1 MHRQPVILQGIRQ
14 YYLRSFAPLFFPP
27 FSPLSTSLEFML
39 ATIMAPYLN
48 ATQHLLIK
56 TLLIRGIETKLIA
69 LEASFG
75 VRAIYTLG

>member
-1 MHRQPVILQGIRQ
+1 
-14 YYLRSFAPLFFPP
+14 
-27 FSPLSTSLEFML
+27 
-39 ATIMAPYLN
+39 MAPYLN